1 MYVFRTPAR
10 RLRHIVWLTLLAWL
24 LALSA
29 GVVNACVLGLPDA
42 AVSGVETGDRREP
55 AWHGSSAYLPKPEA
69 LVELHEHGTTAQGQD
84 DHGQDI
90 GKDPCRKFCS
100 DESTALPKAK
110 PCDSDST
117 VVPVADAAWH
127 FASAAT
133 MSVSSGVFRERLTSR
148 GPPLVIRF
156 LRLTL

>member
-1 MYVFRTPAR
+1 MSVFRTSAR
-10 RLRHIVWLTLLAWL
+10 RLRHIVWLTLMAWL

-42 AVSGVETGDRREP
+42 AVSGVESDDRREP
-55 AWHGSSAYLPKPEA
+55 AWHGSSAFLPKPDA
-69 LVELHEHGTTAQGQD
+69 LAEFHEHWTTAHGQD

-110 PCDSDST
+110 SCDSDLI
-117 VVPVADAAWH
+117 VVPVADASWH

-133 MSVSSGVFRERLTSR
+133 MSVSSGVIR
-148 GPPLVIRF
+148 GAAHLAWPPLVIRF

>member
-1 MYVFRTPAR
+1 MSVFRTSAR
-10 RLRHIVWLTLLAWL
+10 RLRQIVWLTLMAWL

-29 GVVNACVLGLPDA
+29 GVVNACMLGLPDA
-42 AVSGVETGDRREP
+42 AVSGVEPGDRREP
-55 AWHGSSAYLPKPEA
+55 AWHGSSAHLPKPEA
-69 LVELHEHGTTAQGQD
+69 LAEVHEHGTTAHGQD
-84 DHGQDI
+84 DHGQDT

-100 DESTALPKAK
+100 DESTALPKVK
-110 PCDSDST
+110 SCDSDVI

-133 MSVSSGVFRERLTSR
+133 INVSRGLIRERPTSR
-148 GPPLVIRF
+148 GPPLFIRF